1 MARVKCYVKEVEQ
14 LDENSVGVMLDFDNI
29 ANPGKVVETVKTLI
43 AKFEGSI
50 TIWEAIKVLI
60 TVWKG

>member
-14 LDENSVGVMLDFDNI
+14 LDENSVGVLLDFDNVN
-29 ANPGKVVETVKTLI
+29 NPGKVVETVKTLI

-50 TIWEAIKVLI
+50 DIWEAIKVLI
-60 TVWKG
+60 TIWKG